1 MFWWG
6 WIIVGAILL
15 GSELTIVDA
24 QFYLVFLGAAAL
36 AVGFT
41 DYAYPLAPWLQWL
54 IFGVLSVATM
64 LTFRKRLYQSLR
76 RNLPVM
82 ESGPTGDIVVVP
94 LLLPPQESC
103 RLEYRGS
110 PWTAINAGADMIDA
124 GANARIIG
132 VDGLTLKI
140 IRA

>member
-1 MFWWG
+1 MPWWG

-15 GSELTIVDA
+15 GSELTFVDA

-36 AVGFT
+36 IVGFT
-41 DYAYPLAPWLQWL
+41 EYAYPILPWLQWL
-54 IFGVLSVATM
+54 IFGVLSIATLVA
-64 LTFRKRLYQSLR
+64 FRRRLYQSLR

-82 ESGPTGDIVVVP
+82 DSGPAGDVVVVP
-94 LLLPPQESC
+94 LLLPPQETC
-103 RLEYRGS
+103 RLEYRGTT
-110 PWTAINAGADMIDA
+110 WTATNSGTELIDA

-132 VDGLTLKI
+132 TDGVTLKI